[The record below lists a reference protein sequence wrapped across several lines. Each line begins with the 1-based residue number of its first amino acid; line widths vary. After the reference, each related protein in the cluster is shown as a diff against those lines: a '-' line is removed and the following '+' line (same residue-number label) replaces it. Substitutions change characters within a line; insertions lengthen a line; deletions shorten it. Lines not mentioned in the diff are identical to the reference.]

1 MPNSVLSTLAI
12 LRINK
17 SYNVQCQK
25 IWYSEIFELSKS
37 MVIEHK
43 NEATLAEVLFYAK
56 KKEIQF

>member
-1 MPNSVLSTLAI
+1 M
-12 LRINK
+12 
-17 SYNVQCQK
+17 QCQK

-56 KKEIQF
+56 KKKKKKYNSRNQPFY